1 MRLGNTLLSIT
12 MEVVTTTTAQFPPI
26 ISLPMAETSR
36 RVSVATISSCAAEAK
51 QLLVSNQ
58 TQNKVQYTKQSAI
71 YKTKCNVLNCLLYT
85 RAPDPH
91 MHIQH
96 MHNQHT
102 HIFPPHACRR
112 LWLQNSFI
120 DPDKTKHPCIWH
132 ILSASCRRKGFFFS
146 ATFMDIPSRKMPSC
160 MAVVAQA
167 TR

>member
-1 MRLGNTLLSIT
+1 MIPCATTRAHSRSPIRSYSAVPIYHLFTNGRHLTKSLSCHDFFMSCRSKTTLGQQPN
-12 MEVVTTTTAQFPPI
+12 
-26 ISLPMAETSR
+26 
-36 RVSVATISSCAAEAK
+36 
-51 QLLVSNQ
+51 
-58 TQNKVQYTKQSAI
+58 TKQSTI

-91 MHIQH
+91 VHIQH
-96 MHNQHT
+96 MYNQHT